1 MDQQRQR
8 FGRFGAFFRRVPLT
22 REGLLWFIVA
32 SGLLLMG
39 LAKGI
44 NLVTLLASLLV
55 VLVLWNWWE
64 ARRQLRPIRV
74 ARLEDEP
81 AFAGIPFRW
90 ALRIHNA
97 GSRTVAGINVH
108 DGDGPQRRSWF
119 VTELAGGAAA
129 VLRGEITFPRRGI
142 VDGQAL
148 TIESG
153 HPLGLVCVRGP
164 LKNGPSRV
172 VFPKLGQLQ
181 RAALRRY
188 LSRQSP
194 SLGQSRGLPCH
205 APTAQA
211 EFHGLRPYRP
221 GDSPRH
227 LHWRTTARRGK
238 LMVRE
243 YEDWPNDDLTVVLE
257 ARKGAGKDDDP
268 DLERG
273 ISLAATICWE
283 WCRQTGDRL
292 VLAVAGATVTIQEGV
307 TGRRLALDLLE
318 RLALE
323 PGAVEID
330 SNSLVEQLAGRRLS
344 PGPILVI
351 APAASDLA
359 ARLELGLRRRTA
371 AVAPESGNAGEFFEL
386 QQRDTRCRKT

>member
-1 MDQQRQR
+1 MDKPRR
-8 FGRFGAFFRRVPLT
+8 TFARLVTFSRRVPLT
-22 REGLLWFIVA
+22 REGLLWFVVA
-32 SGLLLMG
+32 FGLLLMG

-44 NLVTLLASLLV
+44 NLITLLASLLV

-64 ARRQLRPIRV
+64 ARRQLRPIRA

-81 AFAGIPFRW
+81 AFAQTPFPW
-90 ALRIHNA
+90 AIRIHNTCRRA
-97 GSRTVAGINVH
+97 VGGISVH
-108 DGDGPQRRSWF
+108 DGDGQHRQSWF
-119 VTELAGGAAA
+119 VTELAGAAVA
-129 VLRGEITFPRRGI
+129 VLRGEITFPRRGL
-142 VDGQAL
+142 VDGQTLA
-148 TIESG
+148 IESG
-153 HPLGLVCVRGP
+153 HPLGLVRVRGP
-164 LKNGPSRV
+164 VERSPTRI
-172 VFPKLGQLQ
+172 VFPQLGQLH

-227 LHWRTTARRGK
+227 LHWRTSARRGE

-257 ARKGAGKDDDP
+257 AHRSAGTDDDP
-268 DLERG
+268 RLEVAL
-273 ISLAATICWE
+273 SLAATLCWE

-292 VLAVAGATVTIQEGV
+292 VLAVAGATVSVHAGV
-307 TGRRLALDLLE
+307 TGRALAVELLE

-323 PGAVEID
+323 PGSVAAD
-330 SNSLVEQLAGRRLS
+330 SAGLIEQLARRKIP

-351 APAASDLA
+351 APAGSDLA
-359 ARLELGLRRRTA
+359 ARLELALRRRTA
-371 AVAPESGNAGEFFEL
+371 AVAADSDDAGEFFEL
-386 QQRDTRCRKT
+386 